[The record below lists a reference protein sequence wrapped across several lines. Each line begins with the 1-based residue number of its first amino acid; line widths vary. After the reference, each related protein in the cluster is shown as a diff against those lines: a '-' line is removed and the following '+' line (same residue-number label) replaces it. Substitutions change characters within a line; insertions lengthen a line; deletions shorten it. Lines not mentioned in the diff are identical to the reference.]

1 MTAHATW
8 VSHIRTHTRAR
19 TYTFSFRRRRRR
31 RRRRLRYSPLSARRQ
46 SQHAFARDEHLI
58 ARAAPAREAH
68 AYRGSDKSEARG
80 KKMSKA
86 PDRQSY
92 AQTYKLVVVGGGGV
106 GKSAITIQ
114 FIQVSTASDVPCCF
128 SLLTGSILLYTSCD
142 NRVSRIRARRLRET
156 EFVFFLVSFFLVF
169 LNSFSSRR
177 NFVPPSLPS
186 FLRLAHRPV

>member
-1 MTAHATW
+1 VTAHATW
-8 VSHIRTHTRAR
+8 VSHIRTHTRARAR

-31 RRRRLRYSPLSARRQ
+31 RRRRWRLRYSPLSARRQ

-114 FIQVSTASDVPCCF
+114 FIQVSTVSDVPCCF

-156 EFVFFLVSFFLVF
+156 EFVFFSRKFLP
-169 LNSFSSRR
+169 RI
-177 NFVPPSLPS
+177 P
-186 FLRLAHRPV
+186 